1 MGVISSINSNGN
13 SQGSAFQAANVLG
26 KDDFLKLLITKLTNQ
41 DPLKP
46 MDDESFVAELAQFSS
61 LEQMQNINDSL
72 SSALQWDYLQMQTIN
87 NTMATSL
94 IGRSVTANYSGV
106 YLDEGTSPVI
116 NFTTDKFA
124 ASATVKIL
132 DADGN
137 LVRTLRETDLPPGV
151 NSFKWD
157 GKDDRGN
164 RAESGYYTIEVSA
177 VDAAG
182 EAITPSTFVSGKVSG
197 VVYHDGAAFLK
208 VNGLEIALADVSA
221 IDKSEE

>member
-1 MGVISSINSNGN
+1 MGVVSSINSDSNN
-13 SQGSAFQAANVLG
+13 QRNMFQAANVLG

-41 DPLKP
+41 DPLNP

-94 IGRSVTANYSGV
+94 IGRNVTANYSGV
-106 YLDEGTSPVI
+106 YLDDANSPTI

-124 ASATVKIL
+124 SSVTVKIM
-132 DADGN
+132 DADGKV
-137 LVRTLRETDLPPGV
+137 VRTLDEVDLPPGV
-151 NSFKWD
+151 NSIKWD
-157 GKDDRGN
+157 GKDNIGN
-164 RAESGYYTIEVSA
+164 RTASGYYSIKVTA
-177 VDAAG
+177 KDASG
-182 EAITPSTFVSGKVSG
+182 ETFTPSTFVSGTVSG

-221 IDKSEE
+221 IDKSGE